1 MKKNRNEMMVGL
13 FVIVGFVMFSLMV
26 FFVSGV
32 YLFRKG
38 YAVSV
43 IYDYVDIMD
52 KGAPVR
58 MAGVRVGDVS
68 KVELMHDDTT
78 GTTNVK
84 VTLFIDAKAKIYEND
99 EFEIRGTHVL
109 SEPHI
114 EITPKPGSN
123 KLIAEGTVIQGKKL
137 VPIEDLIKNA
147 HSVAKGLDEIVNGN
161 LSDAEGE
168 TKNVFI
174 GLKKSTDNLNTILNK
189 INNGEGTAGKLVSS
203 DELYQD
209 VRGLIAEIKARPWR
223 LLKRDKEPKKEN
235 SSKKKF
241 GIF

>member
-1 MKKNRNEMMVGL
+1 MIVGL

-32 YLFRKG
+32 YIFRKG
-38 YAVSV
+38 YSISV

-68 KVELMHDDTT
+68 NVELVHNDQT
-78 GTTNVK
+78 GGTDVK
-84 VTLFIDAKAKIYEND
+84 VKLFIDEKAKVYDNYD
-99 EFEIRGTHVL
+99 FEIRGTHVL

-114 EITPKPGSN
+114 EITPKNGDG
-123 KLIAEGTVIQGKKL
+123 KRLEEGAVIQGKKL
-137 VPIEDLIKNA
+137 VPIEDLIKNM
-147 HSVAKGLDEIVNGN
+147 HNVSKGLDEIVNGN
-161 LSDAEGE
+161 LVDAQGE
-168 TKNVFI
+168 TKNVFV
-174 GLKKSTDNLNTILNK
+174 GLKKSTDNLNLILNK

-209 VRGLIAEIKARPWR
+209 VRGLIAEIKAHPWR
-223 LLKRDKEPKKEN
+223 LLKRDKEKKEDDG
-235 SSKKKF
+235 KKKF